1 MAWMTR
7 IFTFVRC
14 FERFALTSSS
24 QAAGNSDWGN
34 LLVHAWKYHD
44 DDDDDDGCDDHDD
57 DGDDHFLR
65 VRLFFGDNYDES
77 DN

>member
-34 LLVHAWKYHD
+34 LLVHAWKYHHHD
-44 DDDDDDGCDDHDD
+44 DGDGCDDYD
-57 DGDDHFLR
+57 DDHFLR
-65 VRLFFGDNYDES
+65 VRLLFGDNYDES